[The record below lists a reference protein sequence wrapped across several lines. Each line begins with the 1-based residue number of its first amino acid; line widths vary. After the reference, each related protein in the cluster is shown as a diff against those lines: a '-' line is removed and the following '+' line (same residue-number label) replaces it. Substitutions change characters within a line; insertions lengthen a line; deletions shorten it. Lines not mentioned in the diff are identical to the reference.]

1 MGASY
6 FPKELLLLPPACVLL
21 ISFAATKL
29 TWYHR
34 WLRRL
39 NNVVIESHHK
49 TGGHFAAYERP
60 EALVEDVRKM
70 FAKGGPAFAIV
81 PGRSGYA

>member
-6 FPKELLLLPPACVLL
+6 FPKELLLVP
-21 ISFAATKL
+21 SK
-29 TWYHR
+29 

-39 NNVVIESHHK
+39 NNVVFESHH
-49 TGGHFAAYERP
+49 TSGGHFAGYERP
-60 EALVEDVRKM
+60 EALVDDVRKM
-70 FAKGGPAFAIV
+70 FAKGGPAYAIV